1 MAGSTGLSAAPGPVS
16 QLRADLEG
24 LNFIPNSNKPD
35 LATAAPG
42 TGEPGQLQVGSNGAV
57 TPPPTAPPP
66 SVQIAKEKIIEEV
79 RRKEKDDK
87 PVLSLVVVGEYTLM
101 HNVLTFGRS
110 MLIFSFGQ
118 VMSTLASRRSWAAFY
133 TI

>member
-1 MAGSTGLSAAPGPVS
+1 M
-16 QLRADLEG
+16 
-24 LNFIPNSNKPD
+24 
-35 LATAAPG
+35 
-42 TGEPGQLQVGSNGAV
+42 GSNGAV